1 MITVY
6 AAYNLP
12 FDGKGLV
19 RDLRVM
25 WALEELNMPY
35 AFHWMDASKG
45 EQKLQ
50 ANRALN
56 PFGQIPSMADGDVKL
71 SESGAIVHYLYDKA
85 GRLPG
90 EPAARAEMLR
100 WMFAALNT
108 VEPTFIDIL
117 RWDVFWRDRPGR
129 DVRYPEV
136 IATAKT
142 RLEELSNALGDKAYL
157 AGTFGPADIFMTT
170 ILDFAKHQPSVFENA
185 AVIRAYIER
194 CKSRPAYQAAYA
206 KQGGGPG
213 TPIG

>member
-25 WALEELNMPY
+25 WALEELNIPY
-35 AFHWMDASKG
+35 GFHWMDARKG
-45 EQKLQ
+45 EQRLE

-56 PFGQIPSMADGDVKL
+56 PFGQIPSMSDGEVKL
-71 SESGAIVHYLYDKA
+71 SESGAIVHYLYGKA
-85 GRLPG
+85 GRLTG
-90 EPAARAEMLR
+90 DAVAHAQMLR

-108 VEPTFIDIL
+108 VEPAFAEIL
-117 RWDVFWRDRPGR
+117 RWDVFWKDRPGR

-136 IATAKT
+136 VELAKV
-142 RLEELSNALGDKAYL
+142 RLRELSNALGDRAYL
-157 AGTFGPADIFMTT
+157 TGEFGPADILMITA
-170 ILDFAKHQPSVFENA
+170 LDFAKHQPSVFDNVP
-185 AVIRAYIER
+185 VIGSYRAR

-206 KQGGGPG
+206 KQGVGPSQDA
-213 TPIG
+213 P